1 MAKSPLRC
9 RVGHL
14 AEATVV
20 AAIGDLDTA
29 GASQLR
35 AALFDALAGQ
45 PAALIV
51 ELSQLTSGDAA
62 TLTVLAAVA
71 RRAGMFPGVPFAVV
85 ARPDR
90 VALTLDAGGSGRTYP
105 IRGTAAQALD
115 AIVDGDA
122 VPTVRELLP
131 PIAGVSRHARAL
143 VTEVCARWQLD
154 DIVGPACVVV
164 SELVTNAVRHAGTM
178 ITLVLSLRGHN
189 LLVSVEDGSPDPP
202 RLAPAADPD
211 DPAAGRGLAI
221 VDEMTTRWG
230 WRPTGSGKVVWAVL
244 RVDAAPGPTV

>member
-1 MAKSPLRC
+1 MANSPLRC
-9 RVGHL
+9 RVGQL

-20 AAIGDLDTA
+20 AAIGDLDAA
-29 GASQLR
+29 GASDLR
-35 AALFDALAGQ
+35 AALFNALADQ

-85 ARPDR
+85 ARPG
-90 VALTLDAGGSGRTYP
+90 LPQDASGSGGTYP

-115 AIVDGDA
+115 AIADGDA

-143 VTEVCARWQLD
+143 VTEMCARWQLD

-164 SELVTNAVRHAGTM
+164 SELVSNAVRHAGTTM
-178 ITLVLSLRGHN
+178 TLVLSLRGHN
-189 LLVSVEDGSPDPP
+189 LLVSVEDGNPDPP
-202 RLAPAADPD
+202 RLAAAADPD

-221 VDEMTTRWG
+221 VDEITSRWG

>member
-1 MAKSPLRC
+1 MANTPLRC
-9 RVGHL
+9 RVGQL
-14 AEATVV
+14 AEATIV

-29 GASQLR
+29 GASHLR
-35 AALFDALAGQ
+35 AALFNALAAQ

-51 ELSQLTSGDAA
+51 ELAQLTSGDVE
-62 TLTVLAAVA
+62 TLAVLAAVA
-71 RRAGMFPGVPFAVV
+71 GEAGMFPGVPFAVV

-90 VALTLDAGGSGRTYP
+90 VARTLDAGGAERTYP
-105 IRGTAAQALD
+105 IWGTAAQALD
-115 AIVDGDA
+115 AIADGDA

-164 SELVTNAVRHAGTM
+164 SELVSNAVRHAGTT
-178 ITLVLSLRGHN
+178 ITLTLSLRGHN

-202 RLAPAADPD
+202 RSAAAAAPD
-211 DPAAGRGLAI
+211 DPDAGRGLAI
-221 VDEMTTRWG
+221 IDEMTSRWG

-244 RVDAAPGPTV
+244 RVDVAPGATV